1 MALGRQAFALLATEL
16 RGRGVR
22 RLVVPSFSC
31 QTMITP
37 WQLEGYEVERVPV
50 GPDLLMAADLLARRL
65 AHQPRATVVLHCETF
80 GNTASDRL
88 SEVLARARADGVV
101 LVVDRTHSFLAAPA
115 TACDHEVVSTRKLLD
130 LPELAWVTGT
140 SRPPARRGVVD
151 RHLSEAR
158 RASLGHGD
166 DELDERVEDLADEAW
181 TPVHPDGA
189 ALSRWRRLDL
199 AARGARILAARRRV
213 LARVPG
219 LHVVNPAAVAPLVVR
234 RRDADE
240 VLDRLHDRGVVGPIH
255 WDRPRHLPGPWPE
268 DLVCLPSQPDPR
280 QLDAIAEV
288 LRPG

>member
-1 MALGRQAFALLATEL
+1 MALGRQAFALLAAEL

-22 RLVVPSFSC
+22 RLLVPAFAC
-31 QTMITP
+31 QTMVTP
-37 WQLEGYEVERVPV
+37 WQFEGYEVERVPV
-50 GPDLLMAADLLARRL
+50 GPDLLMDAGLLARRL

-80 GNTASDRL
+80 GNTASARL
-88 SEVLARARADGVV
+88 AEVLARARADGAA
-101 LVVDRTHSFLAAPA
+101 LAVDRTHSFLAAPA

-140 SRPPARRGVVD
+140 SRPPAPRGPVD
-151 RHLSEAR
+151 LRLSQAR
-158 RASLGHGD
+158 RASLGRGD
-166 DELDERVEDLADEAW
+166 EGLDEWVEDLADEAW
-181 TPVHPDGA
+181 APVCPDGA
-189 ALSRWRRLDL
+189 ALSRWRRTDL
-199 AARGARILAARRRV
+199 AARAARVLATRRRV
-213 LARVPG
+213 LARVPD
-219 LHVVNPAAVAPLVVR
+219 LDVVNPTAVAPLVVR

-255 WDRPRHLPGPWPE
+255 WDRPRHLPGPWPD